1 MVKHESGMQLV
12 ASVIS
17 YIFLLF
23 FSGKFA
29 VIPHMALQFFPH
41 MALLATNSFLLVV
54 GSPGDPLHPGGV
66 GGGSCTQWRWRACL

>member
-17 YIFLLF
+17 YIFLF
-23 FSGKFA
+23 FFQLSS
-29 VIPHMALQFFPH
+29 QFFPH